1 MAKILVV
8 DDDVT
13 TQLVLEHCL
22 VLEGHQVLL
31 AGDGEAGLAL
41 ALEHCPQVVICDWMM
56 PILDGLGL
64 CQALKQ
70 QQGGS
75 APFFILV
82 TAREQ
87 IDDRVRGLDA
97 GADDLLA
104 KPVEVPELL
113 ARVRAG
119 LRVQAMNQTVRDS
132 NQQLSQALKNLKR
145 TQTRL
150 VQSEKMSS
158 LSQVVAGLAHEV
170 NNPVTFI
177 QGNLPHLRDYI
188 EDLIGLVHQYQGELP
203 QPSPTLQ
210 AKLAATDLD
219 YLQSDCDR
227 ILNSIQSGSDRIR
240 DIVHSL
246 RSFSRLDEAGLKSV
260 NLNEGIEQALRL
272 LGHRFEANGRVGIQV
287 RRQYANLPLVECCA
301 QDVNQVFFHLIDNAV
316 DALMER
322 CDQDYDAISPLV
334 RIETAATP
342 TGVTVT
348 IANNGPAIPA
358 NLQAQIF
365 DPFFTTKPVGKGRGL
380 GLAIAYQV
388 AQQHSGSLVCH
399 SEPNG
404 ETQFTFTLPAEPQVE
419 AAAAWI
425 STPDLPALETTPPR

>member
-1 MAKILVV
+1 MAEILVV

-13 TQLVLEHCL
+13 TQLVLEHSL
-22 VLEGHQVLL
+22 AAEGHDVLL

-41 ALEHCPQVVICDWMM
+41 ALGHCPQVVICDWMM
-56 PILDGLGL
+56 PKLDGLGL

-70 QQGGS
+70 QQGSS

-87 IDDRVRGLDA
+87 VDDRVRGLDA

-119 LRVQAMNQTVRDS
+119 LRVQTMNQTVRES
-132 NQQLSQALKNLKR
+132 NQQLSQALENLKQ

-177 QGNLPHLRDYI
+177 QGNLPYLRQYI
-188 EDLIGLVHQYQGELP
+188 DQLVDLVHQYQADLP

-210 AKLAATDLD
+210 AKLETTDLD
-219 YLQSDCDR
+219 FLQADCDR
-227 ILNSIQSGSDRIR
+227 ILSSIQSGSDRIR
-240 DIVHSL
+240 DVVYSL

-272 LGHRFEANGRVGIQV
+272 IAPRLEANGRVSIQV
-287 RRQYANLPLVECCA
+287 QRHYGNLPLVECCA
-301 QDVNQVFFHLIDNAV
+301 QDVNQVFFQLLDNAV

-322 CDQDYDAISPLV
+322 CDQDYAARPPQI
-334 RIETAATP
+334 RIQTAATP
-342 TGVTVT
+342 GAVTVT
-348 IANNGPAIPA
+348 IANNGPAIPTD
-358 NLQAQIF
+358 LQAKIF
-365 DPFFTTKPVGKGRGL
+365 EPFFTTKPVGKRRGL
-380 GLAIAYQV
+380 GLAIANQV
-388 AQQHSGSLVCH
+388 TQQHSGSLLCH
-399 SEPNG
+399 SAPKG
-404 ETQFTFTLPAEPQVE
+404 DTQFIFTLPVNPQT
-419 AAAAWI
+419 APLATWQA
-425 STPDLPALETTPPR
+425 TPDRPSREIPPLN